1 MRQDNQPSAVRS
13 FDDDLFSIERP
24 ALAETTSHPALVM
37 RHPLPVDRR
46 HPERTAVPILRV
58 VQLGFASPGEYGTP
72 VVVRDETLGIAGVRS
87 GRQRFQQTPAM
98 QRLKTRHPRMWK
110 FVAARFARGEYLG
123 LHLTVGLAISLLGLW
138 IFAGLTEDVIH
149 QDPITRFDLTLVDWL
164 RTHVGPRGLG
174 IARALSA
181 LGSAYVMLG
190 LALGVA
196 FVLAMG
202 RHGLLLEGWIIAF
215 LGGAVLNTALKT
227 AIHRPRPEHST
238 ILSSQSWS
246 FPSGHAME
254 SLIAYG
260 MLAYLLVVLVPGAHK
275 RRFIIV
281 LSTSLLVLG
290 IGWSRLYLGVHYF
303 SDVVGGY
310 AGGVLWLSAC
320 ISGLEVSRRWRAA
333 QPKP

>member
-1 MRQDNQPSAVRS
+1 MTADY
-13 FDDDLFSIERP
+13 
-24 ALAETTSHPALVM
+24 ALAAPLLFLALVSGLVLLS
-37 RHPLPVDRR
+37 RWFVAHRAQLVQQVVRWWQ
-46 HPERTAVPILRV
+46 RV
-58 VQLGFASPGEYGTP
+58 VRTS
-72 VVVRDETLGIAGVRS
+72 
-87 GRQRFQQTPAM
+87 AM
-98 QRLKTRHPRMWK
+98 QRLKTRHPRMWN

-123 LHLTVGLAISLLGLW
+123 LHLTVGLAVSLLGLW
-138 IFAGLTEDVIH
+138 IFAGLTEDIIH
-149 QDPITRFDLTLVDWL
+149 QDQITRFDLMLLDWL

-174 IARALSA
+174 VARALSA

-260 MLAYLLVVLVPGAHK
+260 MLAYLLVVLVPGAHR
-275 RRFIIV
+275 RRFVIV

-333 QPKP
+333 QPKV